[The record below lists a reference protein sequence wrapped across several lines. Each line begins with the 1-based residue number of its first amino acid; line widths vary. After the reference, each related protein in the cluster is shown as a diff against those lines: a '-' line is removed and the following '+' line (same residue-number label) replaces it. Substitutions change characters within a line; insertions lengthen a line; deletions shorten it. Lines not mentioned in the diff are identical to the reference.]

1 MQRGRLKKDGILPCI
16 GLDCSF
22 ALVGDLVP
30 GGCHVQLDEPVPFE
44 AIPPR
49 VRRVILNEFQ
59 GRWPSVHE
67 IAQVSNRHWLA
78 TPGVGP
84 TVLQQI
90 RSITHLPQQQH
101 DPNLPR
107 LTDAELLDRLEFLQE
122 ELRWI
127 RHTLKAKMLGAERRE
142 GRY

>member
-1 MQRGRLKKDGILPCI
+1 M
-16 GLDCSF
+16 
-22 ALVGDLVP
+22 
-30 GGCHVQLDEPVPFE
+30 QLDEPVPFE
-44 AIPPR
+44 AITPR

-84 TVLQQI
+84 SVLQQI
-90 RSITHLPQQQH
+90 RSITHLPQQQL
-101 DPNLPR
+101 DSDRPR
-107 LTDAELLDRLEFLQE
+107 FTDAELLDRLEFLQE

-127 RHTLKAKMLGAERRE
+127 RHTLKAKMRGTERRE
-142 GRY
+142 GRYRSHDHVGSDPKDEPPLR